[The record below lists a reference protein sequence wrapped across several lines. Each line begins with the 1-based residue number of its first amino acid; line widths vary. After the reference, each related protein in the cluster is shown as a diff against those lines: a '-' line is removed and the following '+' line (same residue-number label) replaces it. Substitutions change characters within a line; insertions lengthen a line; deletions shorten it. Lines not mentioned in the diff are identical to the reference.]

1 MKTDHKMNDSLPAD
15 DPELVEAINKIST
28 VSAAMWITV
37 IGTLGVLFLPLM
49 VSGIIDELGFTKKQ
63 AGYIAAIEMAGVAL
77 ASGPGIF
84 WVRRVNWV
92 HVASIATVLFVTAN
106 WMSTGIDGFWLMIFS
121 RFIVGIASGI
131 LLAIGL
137 ACQSD
142 SENAD
147 RIFGYWVA
155 CQMTVSSIGYLLFP
169 SVRATWGTDG
179 FFLTLVLLG
188 LTTFPAIM
196 LLPNRGLS
204 RAIAPGK
211 KQQAIVTS
219 SLALLGALFFFMAQ
233 GGLWAFLER
242 LGLAASLSTTEIGFA
257 LAISSYL
264 GIVGGLAKNWAT
276 DSIGPLSPFVLIVVG
291 ELLMLVIF
299 AANPGNVLFAIAVCL
314 LQFCWA
320 MGMAALL
327 SGFNVIDKTGG
338 LVLLLISTAKVG
350 YSLGPA
356 LMGWLIFGDDYTFV
370 LLACGA
376 LVVAGMVTTAVLMKK
391 RENALLHRD

>member
-376 LVVAGMVTTAVLMKK
+376 LLVAGMVTTAVLMKK

>member
-1 MKTDHKMNDSLPAD
+1 MTTVSSEIHTPQGD
-15 DPELVEAINKIST
+15 DPNIVEAINKIST
-28 VSAAMWITV
+28 VSAAMWMTV
-37 IGTLGVLFLPLM
+37 IGTLGILFLPLM

-63 AGYIAAIEMAGVAL
+63 AGYVAAIEMAGVAI
-77 ASGPGIF
+77 ASGLGVF

-92 HVASIATVLFVTAN
+92 SVALIGTILFVAAN
-106 WMSTGIDGFWLMIFS
+106 WISTVINEFSLMLAG
-121 RFIVGIASGI
+121 RFFVGIASGL

-142 SENAD
+142 SKNAD

-155 CQMTVSSIGYLLFP
+155 CQMTVSSVGYLLLP
-169 SVRATWGTDG
+169 TVRATWGIDG
-179 FFLTLVLLG
+179 FFIALILLG
-188 LTTFPAIM
+188 LTTFVAVIFMPK
-196 LLPNRGLS
+196 RGLH
-204 RAIAPGK
+204 RAKISEK
-211 KQQAIVTS
+211 KQQAILTS
-219 SLALLGALFFFMAQ
+219 SLALLGALLFFMAQ

-242 LGLAASLSTTEIGFA
+242 LGLAANLSSTEIGFA

-276 DSIGPLSPFVLIVVG
+276 DAIGLLSPFVIVVVG

-299 AANPGNVLFAIAVCL
+299 LANPNNIMFAVAVCT

-327 SGFNVIDKTGG
+327 SGFNVIDKSGG

-370 LLACGA
+370 ILTCAA
-376 LVVAGMVTTAVLMKK
+376 LVVAGMLTA
-391 RENALLHRD
+391 ALLIKNKIGVTSTL

>member
-299 AANPGNVLFAIAVCL
+299 ATNPGNVLFAIAVCL

>member
-1 MKTDHKMNDSLPAD
+1 MKTDHKANDLLPAD

-142 SENAD
+142 SKNAD

-155 CQMTVSSIGYLLFP
+155 CQMTISSIGYLLFP

-204 RAIAPGK
+204 RAITPGK

-242 LGLAASLSTTEIGFA
+242 LGLAANLSTTEIGFA

-299 AANPGNVLFAIAVCL
+299 AANPGNVLFAVAVCL

-391 RENALLHRD
+391 REAGLLHRN

>member
-155 CQMTVSSIGYLLFP
+155 CQMTVSSIG
-169 SVRATWGTDG
+169 
-179 FFLTLVLLG
+179 
-188 LTTFPAIM
+188 
-196 LLPNRGLS
+196 
-204 RAIAPGK
+204 
-211 KQQAIVTS
+211 
-219 SLALLGALFFFMAQ
+219 
-233 GGLWAFLER
+233 
-242 LGLAASLSTTEIGFA
+242 
-257 LAISSYL
+257 
-264 GIVGGLAKNWAT
+264 
-276 DSIGPLSPFVLIVVG
+276 
-291 ELLMLVIF
+291 
-299 AANPGNVLFAIAVCL
+299 CH
-314 LQFCWA
+314 
-320 MGMAALL
+320 
-327 SGFNVIDKTGG
+327 
-338 LVLLLISTAKVG
+338 
-350 YSLGPA
+350 
-356 LMGWLIFGDDYTFV
+356 FGRQD
-370 LLACGA
+370 
-376 LVVAGMVTTAVLMKK
+376 
-391 RENALLHRD
+391 R